1 LKVLMTTS
9 SEFTTAELIAVTAA
23 HEMHD
28 GQLVVVGL
36 GLPKLYIALAQRTHA
51 PGLRQLN
58 GIGVVD
64 PLPTELATG
73 NAEPRYWCRAT
84 YFGSNLDVVGTLL
97 HRGLVDV
104 GFLGAIE
111 VDQYGNNNT
120 SQVPRSDGGVR
131 RFSGGGIANDIAS
144 HARSVI
150 VVVRHEP
157 RRLVERV
164 FHNTSPGF
172 LDGPGARQRAGLP
185 GGGTRLVLTDKCVLA
200 ADPATGRLQVGSIHP
215 GVTPDELSAATGFPL
230 DIPSNVPTT
239 PAPTDEELRLIREEL
254 DPEALYAGGDS

>member
-1 LKVLMTTS
+1 LTS
-9 SEFTTAELIAVTAA
+9 LPAIEFTTAELMAVTAS
-23 HEMHD
+23 HEMKD

-64 PLPTELATG
+64 PQPTELATG

-120 SQVPRSDGGVR
+120 SEVARADGGVR
-131 RFSGGGIANDIAS
+131 RFSGGGIANDIAT
-144 HARSVI
+144 HAKSVI
-150 VVVRHEP
+150 IVIRHEP

-172 LDGPGARQRAGLP
+172 LEGGDSRRQAGLP

-200 ADPATGRLQVGSIHP
+200 YDDQTQRLQVRSIHP
-215 GVTPDELSAATGFPL
+215 GVTPEQLRAATGFPL
-230 DIPSNVPTT
+230 QVPANTPTT
-239 PAPTDEELRLIREEL
+239 PSPTAEELRLIREEL
-254 DPEALYAGGDS
+254 DPAGLYAGAEA